1 MDEPMPRGTLM
12 VAQAAQAPSVRNF
25 TVYVGITGFNST
37 GITGMLIDVNEGDM
51 VTIRF
56 VYNDT
61 IFGSNNPHDICIQG
75 YNLCTGTLDENIP
88 ERVLNFT
95 ANIVGQST
103 IECIVGGCA
112 GHAKLQASVLDVIPY
127 SGPQVKTNL
136 TLTGEVV
143 AHSRPMVVLVA
154 QIYDENS
161 SPVPGVLVHFFREST
176 WGFAE
181 IGADASDNA
190 GRANITYSPPID
202 GHITF
207 TAQFLGS
214 GIYMPSSSEAFIHY
228 NVPQENDYDFP
239 FVWGQN
245 PIFDFGTV
253 GVPALAGLLW
263 VGVVVLIVGSV
274 WTTYLYVVRQ
284 LMGIRNAGRGEE
296 DSERIRRLSSTGLG
310 GYSARQAQP
319 LRRFDYPRAVI
330 TGLGMIALGYADFLA
345 LTILIPS
352 SSLLALP
359 LLAFIEAILLAKLF
373 PSEE

>member
-1 MDEPMPRGTLM
+1 M

-25 TVYVGITGFNST
+25 TVYVGVTGFNST
-37 GITGMLIDVNEGDM
+37 GKAGITLDANEGDM
-51 VTIRF
+51 VIIKF

-61 IFGSNNPHDICIQG
+61 SFGSNNPHEICIQG
-75 YNLCTGTLDENIP
+75 YNLCTGTLDENTT
-88 ERVLNFT
+88 ERVLSFT

-112 GHAKLQASVLDVIPY
+112 GHAKLQASVLDVSPY

-143 AHSRPMVVLVA
+143 AHSRPIVVLVA
-154 QIYDENS
+154 RIYDENS

-190 GRANITYSPPID
+190 GRANITYSPPLD
-202 GHITF
+202 GHIIF
-207 TAQFLGS
+207 MAHFLGS

-228 NVPQENDYDFP
+228 VVPQENDYGFP

-245 PIFDFGTV
+245 PIFDFRTV

-263 VGVVVLIVGSV
+263 IGVVVLIVGSV

-284 LMGIRNAGRGEE
+284 LLGIRNAGRGEE
-296 DSERIRRLSSTGLG
+296 DSEPPPGLSKPSLR
-310 GYSARQAQP
+310 GYGEHQAQP
-319 LRRFDYPRAVI
+319 LRPFHYPRAVI
-330 TGLGMIALGYADFLA
+330 TGLGLIALGYADFLA

-359 LLAFIEAILLAKLF
+359 LLAFIEATLLAKLF